1 MIIDPS
7 RSRGSDVYRVM
18 IRCIVPRP
26 IAWVSTRS
34 RDGIPNLAPFSFFT
48 GVTSNPPT
56 VCFAPGRRASTGDR
70 KDTLR
75 NVEETGEFVVN
86 VVTEELAERMNVTAT
101 EYPPEADEFDEAG
114 VTAAPCRVVGAPR
127 VAESPVSF
135 ECRRYDVVHVGPH
148 GPGGGALVIGE
159 IVMIHVDESVLVDG
173 KVDSERLRP
182 LARLGGLEYAKLGER
197 FVMKRIRYRDE

>member
-1 MIIDPS
+1 MIIDPAQAPT
-7 RSRGSDVYRVM
+7 SDVYRVM

-26 IAWVSTRS
+26 IAWVSTIS
-34 RDGIPNLAPFSFFT
+34 TEGVANLAPFSFFT

-56 VCFAPGRRASTGDR
+56 VCFAPGRKVQSGER

-86 VVTEELAERMNVTAT
+86 MVSDDLAERMNDTAIDF
-101 EYPPEADEFDEAG
+101 PPEIDEFAEAG
-114 VTAAPCRVVGAPR
+114 VTAVASKVVLPPR

-135 ECRRYDVVHVGPH
+135 ECRRYDVVNVGPD

-159 IVMIHVDESVLVDG
+159 IVMIHIADRVLCDG
-173 KVDSERLRP
+173 KVDPELLRP

-197 FVMKRIRYRDE
+197 FVMKRRKYPLD

>member
-1 MIIDPS
+1 MIIDPAQAQT
-7 RSRGSDVYRVM
+7 SDVYGVM

-26 IAWVSTRS
+26 IAWVSTIS
-34 RDGIPNLAPFSFFT
+34 PEGVANLAPFSFFT

-56 VCFAPGRRASTGDR
+56 VCFAPGRRGGSGER

-75 NVEETGEFVVN
+75 NVEDTGEFVVN
-86 VVTEELAERMNVTAT
+86 MVSDDLAEKMNETAMDF
-101 EYPPEADEFDEAG
+101 PPEVDEFAEAG
-114 VTAAPCRVVGAPR
+114 VTAVASAVVAAPR

-135 ECRRYDVVHVGPH
+135 ECRRYDVVNVGPE

-159 IVMIHVDESVLVDG
+159 IVMIHIDDRVLRDG
-173 KVDSERLRP
+173 KVDPELLRP

-197 FVMKRIRYRDE
+197 FAMKRRKYPLE